1 MLHTFI
7 PEDMILNGICE
18 SKSEYIKY
26 NGIVCQISKNDG
38 NSVIERII
46 STNPKDYLIDGLIG
60 KKITKLL

>member
-1 MLHTFI
+1 MLHTFL

-18 SKSEYIKY
+18 NKAEYIKY
-26 NGIVCQISKNDG
+26 NGIVCQISKIDG
-38 NSVIERII
+38 NSVIERLI